1 MFQRLFKRIRA
12 GDSAEPVF
20 VQWPPAPEMRPVDFR
35 DQADLGQLEY
45 VTAEERNPEKYEP
58 AIIIALGESG
68 AMAVGQWLA
77 QLSEDIAGP
86 QRFLRVVL
94 LCHDPRVSIP
104 SDYQANVRLL
114 DLAQARSRL
123 QTEAALPENRRQELV
138 ALFNQAALNRDLD
151 SFLQHSFKDMQKGI
165 RLVVVGSLVE
175 VETGLLGS
183 VISRARR
190 LSKGGQLRT
199 IVGLLALN
207 SPDRN
212 PLEEGELYAAL
223 REAGRFTFSG
233 WHVMPTVTFGD
244 ELVIAGGSL
253 LDYLFLIEP
262 PQMTMQ
268 DKEWQQASFAAGVGQ
283 AMAESLYV
291 LLHPSGKDIWTHMQ
305 NHITEAGNL
314 REQNHEALFGTVGIA
329 TLHVPMRE
337 MEAYVASRLAYA
349 AMFGERID
357 RPGEGVL
364 TVQPLPEHLVPP
376 SREVLARRWLQ
387 TGPGSHPGLNWFLA
401 LNGWEGLRPLPPQI
415 SELVPAF
422 QTCLAHGLNELL
434 NESSEHNQI
443 IQAEAGLRWL
453 SDYIHQIDSWFKS
466 MPAEHL
472 TSSERLG
479 FQSVLNSWQGT
490 VSSLIQQVNSW
501 QRALLSVATDRVATD
516 SSRSRSSNTDW
527 RQLIAQKRDLSDRP
541 AAFSADPISEL
552 LPQSLQAW
560 IQQNQQ
566 RSQESL
572 QQSLGG
578 LVRRSLVAASSSE
591 QDAAQL
597 FYQQTVRPELM
608 QLSSSNSN
616 PFKRVRE
623 RLKWWVDLQAGMQP
637 QLLLIC
643 TPATFQAAG
652 VSNVPVRES
661 RFAPREV
668 ERLGATLLELG
679 RMQFQGRGG
688 IARDL
693 TEREWFKH
701 QVRQHRSFL
710 HRANQPLLKID
721 EPAKRIYGPKPYLLA
736 HKPDLFPEARPGIF
750 PYTHPSDV
758 NEIDKNEASRF
769 TAVGF
774 WLHIPFGRLLH
785 GKQAYETY
793 HHREQY
799 HLYAQE
805 RTAARYE
812 QRIRLLTGKPMLL
825 PPSLAMALVHP
836 QLVTL
841 FCQAAFCQLMQVQ
854 EDERH
859 ERYWTLNTP
868 GYFPPLKIYKVGE
881 AMGTQ
886 ELDPLTIWEAWQQFA
901 LELPHDP
908 SLNEKPAHPLYLKN
922 RTAYLQALHEA
933 VKERRRRPEFKQQCE
948 AFTHSIIDPLR
959 NGSNKN
965 ALTIALA
972 NVFLVEMEQPVW
984 SGW

>member
-1 MFQRLFKRIRA
+1 MFQRLFKRIRVT
-12 GDSAEPVF
+12 DSAESPF
-20 VQWPPAPEMRPVDFR
+20 VQWPPAPEMRPVEFR
-35 DQADLGQLEY
+35 GQADLGQLEY

-68 AMAVGQWLA
+68 ALTVSQWLA
-77 QLSEDIAGP
+77 QLSEDIAGT
-86 QRFLRVVL
+86 QRLLRVVL
-94 LCHDPRVSIP
+94 LCHNPGVNIP
-104 SDYQANVRLL
+104 AEYQANVRIL
-114 DLAQARSRL
+114 DLAQGRSYL
-123 QTEAALPENRRQELV
+123 QTGSALPENRRQELV
-138 ALFNQAALNRDLD
+138 AFFEKAALNRDLD
-151 SFLQHSFKDMQKGI
+151 SFLQHAFKDMQKGV

-183 VISRARR
+183 IIARARR

-199 IVGLLALN
+199 IIGLFALN

-212 PLEEGELYAAL
+212 PLEDGELYAAL

-233 WHVMPTVTFGD
+233 WHVMPAATFED
-244 ELVIAGGSL
+244 EVVIAGGSL

-268 DKEWQQASFAAGVGQ
+268 DKEWQQVSFAEGVGQ

-314 REQNHEALFGTVGIA
+314 REQNHEALFGTIGIA

-349 AMFGERID
+349 AMFGERKD
-357 RPGEGVL
+357 RPSEGVL
-364 TVQPLPEHLVPP
+364 TIQPPPEHLIPP
-376 SREVLARRWLQ
+376 SGEVLTRRWLQ
-387 TGPGSHPGLNWFLA
+387 TSAGFHPGLEWFLA
-401 LNGWEGLRPLPPQI
+401 LKGWQGLRPLPPQI

-422 QTCLAHGLNELL
+422 QTCLAHGLNQLL
-434 NESSEHNQI
+434 NEPSEHNQLV
-443 IQAEAGLRWL
+443 QAEVGLSWL
-453 SDYIHQIDSWFKS
+453 SDYIRQVDGWFKS
-466 MPAEHL
+466 MPGEYL
-472 TSSERLG
+472 TSSERLS
-479 FQSVLNSWQGT
+479 FQSILNNWQGT
-490 VSSLIQQVNSW
+490 VSSLVQQVDSW
-501 QRALLSVATDRVATD
+501 QRALLSVTAGRLAGDSRGDRSD
-516 SSRSRSSNTDW
+516 STDW
-527 RQLIAQKRDLSDRP
+527 RELIARKRDLSEKPAEPRP
-541 AAFSADPISEL
+541 EL
-552 LPQSLQAW
+552 LPQTLQARL
-560 IQQNQQ
+560 QQSQQ
-566 RSQESL
+566 RSQQLL

-578 LVRRSLVAASSSE
+578 LVRRSLVTAGSGE
-591 QDAAQL
+591 QDAAEL

-608 QLSSSNSN
+608 QLSSGNSN
-616 PFKRVRE
+616 PFRRVRE
-623 RLKWWVDLQAGMQP
+623 RLKWWVELQAGLQP

-643 TPATFQAAG
+643 APATFQIAG
-652 VSNVPVRES
+652 ISNVPVRES
-661 RFAPREV
+661 RFSSKDI
-668 ERLGATLLELG
+668 ERLGSTLLELG
-679 RMQFQGRGG
+679 QMQFQGRGG

-693 TEREWFKH
+693 TEKEWFKH
-701 QVRQHRSFL
+701 QVRQHRAFL
-710 HRANQPLLKID
+710 YRANQPLLKIE

-736 HKPDLFPEARPGIF
+736 HKPDLFPEVRLGIF

-758 NEIDKNEASRF
+758 NESDKNEASRF
-769 TAVGF
+769 TAAGF
-774 WLHIPFGRLLH
+774 WLHIPFSGLLH
-785 GKQAYETY
+785 GRQAYETY

-799 HLYAQE
+799 HLYIQE
-805 RTAARYE
+805 RTTARYE
-812 QRIRLLTGKPMLL
+812 QRIGSLTGKPTLL

-859 ERYWTLNTP
+859 ERYWTLNALEH
-868 GYFPPLKIYKVGE
+868 FLPLKLYKVGE

-886 ELDPLTIWEAWQQFA
+886 ALDPLTIWEAWQQFT

-922 RTAYLQALHEA
+922 RMAYLQALHEA
-933 VKERRRRPEFKQQCE
+933 AKERRRRPEFKQQCE

-959 NGSNKN
+959 NGNNKN
-965 ALTIALA
+965 TLTVALA
-972 NVFLVEMEQPVW
+972 NLFLVEIEQPVW